1 MPFQTLRRRQRIWDD
16 LEAEIREEYGWGKS
30 LRWLKACV
38 DAKLGGSVGLRTLN
52 ERMHEL
58 ARLAPEWQKE
68 KLKDVPPVVRVDGL
82 WVTLMF
88 DTKET
93 KKDRLGRQRV
103 VKKAKK
109 VPLLVAQGV
118 WPQRERQEVVA
129 WVIGDAENEESWE
142 ALLTQMFEE

>member
-52 ERMHEL
+52 TRMHEL
-58 ARLAPEWQKE
+58 ARLVPEWQKE

-93 KKDRLGRQRV
+93 KKDRRGRQRV

-109 VPLLVAQGV
+109 VLQ
-118 WPQRERQEVVA
+118 
-129 WVIGDAENEESWE
+129 
-142 ALLTQMFEE
+142 